1 MPDARKQKIITDDGE
16 LRDDVVD
23 PDGAYLY
30 CSQCGTANASKA
42 NFCRKCGN
50 NLEEQ
55 EADMAGVR
63 PANRDLDGRKRK
75 RLADLDD
82 EEMPRYKSKHSST
95 ARTQRG
101 SSPFS
106 YLALMIAT
114 SLMGLAALQNEN
126 GESWTIIPIAIAL
139 LAIVGIRSGNRR
151 RETVSEIW
159 VSVIS
164 SGFICLL
171 GLSAIIS
178 AGSSW
183 AIVPLMIMWIASE
196 GIRSG
201 S

>member
-30 CSQCGTANASKA
+30 CNQCGTANASKA
-42 NFCRKCGN
+42 NFCRKCGHD
-50 NLEEQ
+50 LEVQ
-55 EADMAGVR
+55 EADMAGIR
-63 PANRDLDGRKRK
+63 PASRDLDGRKRK

-82 EEMPRYKSKHSST
+82 EEMPRYKSKHPSA
-95 ARTQRG
+95 ARTRRG
-101 SSPFS
+101 NSPFS
-106 YLALMIAT
+106 YLTLMIAT
-114 SLMGLAALQNEN
+114 FLMGAAAFTDEQ
-126 GESWTIIPIAIAL
+126 SWAIIPIAIAL
-139 LAIVGIRSGNRR
+139 LAISGIRSGNGR
-151 RETVSEIW
+151 RETVGDIW

-164 SGFICLL
+164 TGFISLL
-171 GLSAIIS
+171 GIAALTSAF
-178 AGSSW
+178 SSW